1 MPKTS
6 EQAAARPAAVKAPA
20 KGDHVFLVDGS
31 SYIFRAY
38 HALPPLNRKSD
49 GLQVNAVLGFC
60 NMLWKLLRGMP
71 PDNRPTHLAIVFD
84 KSEITFRNN
93 PYPDYKAHRA
103 PAPDDLIPQFPLI
116 REAVRAFDLPCLE
129 QGGFEADDLIATYV
143 REACE
148 ADATAMIVASDKD
161 LMQLVRDC
169 VVMYDTM
176 KDRRIGIPEVIE
188 KFGVPPNKGVA
199 VQALAGDSGD
209 NVPGV
214 PGIGVKTAG

>member
-6 EQAAARPAAVKAPA
+6 ENAAPKPVAVKALA

-60 NMLWKLLRGMP
+60 NMLWKLLREMP
-71 PDNRPTHLAIVFD
+71 EDNRPTHLAIVFD
-84 KSEITFRNN
+84 KSEVTFRNKL
-93 PYPDYKAHRA
+93 YPDYKAHRA

-116 REAVRAFDLPCLE
+116 REAGRAFDLPCLE
-129 QGGFEADDLIATYV
+129 QAGFEADDLIATYV

-148 ADATAMIVASDKD
+148 RGATATIVSSDKD
-161 LMQLVRDC
+161 LMQLVADG

-176 KDRRIGIPEVIE
+176 KDKKISRAEVI
-188 KFGVPPNKGVA
+188 
-199 VQALAGDSGD
+199 
-209 NVPGV
+209 
-214 PGIGVKTAG
+214 